1 MSTENNN
8 NGNRTATVQEIEG
21 LLAEPD
27 IVGIETQEDL
37 EQQYYK
43 KAHEQ
48 QKARAE
54 EITTIFTNYR
64 KQQEERYHYKKEQKP
79 IIVRLLV
86 ILVFVIIAAMV
97 TLSVLLI
104 CRHNIDAAVAT
115 VLISGFVTCFGS
127 VLSILI
133 VIVKYIFPE
142 DEDNNF
148 NSLVTSIIENDTQ
161 RIKNDNDYQI
171 GKQK

>member
-79 IIVRLLV
+79 IIVRLLE

-97 TLSVLLI
+97 ILSVLLI
-104 CRHNIDAAVAT
+104 CRHNIDAAVVT